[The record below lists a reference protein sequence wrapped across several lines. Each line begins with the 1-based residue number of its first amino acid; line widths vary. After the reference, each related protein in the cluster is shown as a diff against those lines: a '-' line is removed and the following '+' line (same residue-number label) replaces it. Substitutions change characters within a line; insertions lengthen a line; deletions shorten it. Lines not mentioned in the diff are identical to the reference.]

1 MVTHNALL
9 FLFPGYRDGDWVLQN
24 DGEGS
29 YIAQWNRTE
38 PQPTQEQIE
47 AVTQAD
53 LDAGA
58 FQALKAIEISSH
70 IETREKMCARVAGI
84 GQRLGRAGDTAGALS
99 CDAVVNGLLDVLKH
113 SSVTEATD
121 IVSLKAALKARYSA
135 AVSVATAS
143 ALTEFK
149 RYDK

>member
-47 AVTQAD
+47 AVTQA
-53 LDAGA
+53 
-58 FQALKAIEISSH
+58 
-70 IETREKMCARVAGI
+70 
-84 GQRLGRAGDTAGALS
+84 
-99 CDAVVNGLLDVLKH
+99 
-113 SSVTEATD
+113 TD

>member
-1 MVTHNALL
+1 MPIFKAPNGDTFRTDEKEQEDWLEITEQELL
-9 FLFPGYRDGDWVLQN
+9 DHLQTRIA
-24 DGEGS
+24 EGPPFAS
-29 YIAQWNRTE
+29 
-38 PQPTQEQIE
+38 
-47 AVTQAD
+47 
-53 LDAGA
+53 
-58 FQALKAIEISSH
+58 LKAAEVASY

-99 CDAVVNGLLDVLKH
+99 CDAVVNGLLDVLQH